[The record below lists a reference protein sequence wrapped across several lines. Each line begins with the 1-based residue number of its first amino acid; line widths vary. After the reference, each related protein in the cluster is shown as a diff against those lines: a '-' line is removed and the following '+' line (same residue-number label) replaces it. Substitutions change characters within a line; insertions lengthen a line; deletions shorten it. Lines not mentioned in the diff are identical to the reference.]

1 MFNHL
6 DVPAPTTLITSEWFW
21 QQTALECWNYFSCQW
36 KPAFLLEILWWLLSR
51 VWWQVALERI
61 ASFLAKCVPA
71 GNPERKVA
79 AKHSRRCTGI
89 QHQQRC
95 WWCLWKLWVACLWS
109 RGADLVTPCGSARWG
124 VCLSRERQSCVCSR
138 VGLHEFAEQALGSV
152 LDLVVPG
159 RSLGAVSL
167 PSGSSRAAEQMC
179 RQRPAGCSA
188 APGVARKIRLCLLMI
203 VKTCF
208 YDNAALQLRFRTS
221 FKRFQ
226 VTYSVTFR
234 VINYGWF
241 LVFSKQL
248 SLTWLHQTLAQI
260 ETINSLSASEP
271 LQINVHTSGFWE
283 LQNETNT
290 KVV

>member
-1 MFNHL
+1 METRISAGNLVVALKPGLMTGGTRTNHL
-6 DVPAPTTLITSEWFW
+6 ISGKTCSSGGSGEEGGSKTQQEMYRNSAPTEVLLVPLKTLSCLFVKPGSWFGDSVWLCPLRCVSE
-21 QQTALECWNYFSCQW
+21 
-36 KPAFLLEILWWLLSR
+36 P
-51 VWWQVALERI
+51 
-61 ASFLAKCVPA
+61 
-71 GNPERKVA
+71 GA
-79 AKHSRRCTGI
+79 AEL
-89 QHQQRC
+89 
-95 WWCLWKLWVACLWS
+95 CLQ
-109 RGADLVTPCGSARWG
+109 PCGFTG
-124 VCLSRERQSCVCSR
+124 VFWAGSWLRAGFGCS
-138 VGLHEFAEQALGSV
+138 Q
-152 LDLVVPG
+152 PG

-167 PSGSSRAAEQMC
+167 PSGSSRRAAEQMC

-234 VINYGWF
+234 VINYGWIF
-241 LVFSKQL
+241 LFSKQL
-248 SLTWLHQTLAQI
+248 SPTWLHQTLAQV
-260 ETINSLSASEP
+260 EAINSLSASEP
-271 LQINVHTSGFWE
+271 LQIDVHTSGFWE